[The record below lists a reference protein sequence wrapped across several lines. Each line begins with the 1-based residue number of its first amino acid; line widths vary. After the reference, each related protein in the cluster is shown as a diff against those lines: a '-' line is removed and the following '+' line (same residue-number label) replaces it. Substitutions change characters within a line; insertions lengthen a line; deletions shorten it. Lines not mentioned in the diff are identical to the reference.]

1 MITNFNIPMVGY
13 HLKQGRILMTVAEKK
28 EWYLEYEITVNRA
41 GLLGDIS
48 SLLGMLGISIVTING
63 VDQGRRG
70 Y

>member
-1 MITNFNIPMVGY
+1 
-13 HLKQGRILMTVAEKK
+13 MTVAEKK

-48 SLLGMLGISIVTING
+48 SLLGMLGIVSLRLTGLIK
-63 VDQGRRG
+63 VDEG

>member
-41 GLLGDIS
+41 VYWVIFRVYL
-48 SLLGMLGISIVTING
+48 VC
-63 VDQGRRG
+63 
-70 Y
+70 